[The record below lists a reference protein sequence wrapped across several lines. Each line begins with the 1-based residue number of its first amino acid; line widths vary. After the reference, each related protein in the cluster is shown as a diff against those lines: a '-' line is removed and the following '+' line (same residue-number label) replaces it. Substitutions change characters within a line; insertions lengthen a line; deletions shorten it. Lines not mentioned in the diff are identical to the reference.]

1 MEIKSWATGVN
12 RIILNDTSITVGQNA
27 VQNSNSENGTEQSLL
42 RSSGVPDQ
50 YTVSM
55 YFSNSTKDAFYLN
68 HVDSNGN
75 HITEWQAFLRW
86 FKYEIEMGTLPFYFA
101 SIGDVSGNTYAIYKI
116 ISSGMPKG
124 TPEGEYIKCSMTW
137 AEVINETINYS
148 QEKIIGDYLDF
159 SENIIEFHFTEV
171 PTKMP
176 KKSDFIVSFSIDNTN
191 TIANGTIDIESLEY
205 DGYKTC
211 ILMYSESALP
221 NKAIG
226 ENVKFQV
233 SYDGTTISGYYAIPK
248 KEN

>member
-12 RIILNDTSITVGQNA
+12 RTILNETTITIGQNA

-50 YTVSM
+50 YSVSM
-55 YFSNSTKDAFYLN
+55 YFSNSTKNAFYLN
-68 HVDSNGN
+68 HVDNNGN

-101 SIGDVSGNTYAIYKI
+101 SIGDVSGNTSAIYKI
-116 ISSGMPKG
+116 ISSGIPKG

-137 AEVINETINYS
+137 AEVINETMNYS
-148 QEKIIGDYLDF
+148 QERIVGDYLDF

-171 PTKMP
+171 PSEIP
-176 KKSDFIVSFSIDNTN
+176 KKSDFTVSFSIDNEN
-191 TIANGTIDIESLEY
+191 INYIDIEYLEY

-211 ILMYSESALP
+211 ILMYSESVLP
-221 NKAIG
+221 SKAIG

-233 SYDGTTISGYYAIPK
+233 SYAGTTISGYYAIPK
-248 KEN
+248 KEI